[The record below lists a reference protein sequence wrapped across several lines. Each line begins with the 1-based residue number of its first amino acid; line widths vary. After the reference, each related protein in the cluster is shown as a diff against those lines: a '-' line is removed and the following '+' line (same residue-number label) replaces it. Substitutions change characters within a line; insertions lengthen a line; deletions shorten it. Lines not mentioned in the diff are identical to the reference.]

1 MAEAAY
7 KELKLYPD
15 LNGLFTRRLA
25 PQYRPQ
31 PIDSS
36 IFSSPA
42 DGRLAQLGKI
52 ENSSLIQAKGID
64 YNLTNLMAGDLDL
77 VSFTYT
83 YVVTHAGSLS
93 IIDGL
98 VYIENI
104 GPSTVPEFVP
114 RPGSTNPFDGIEE
127 FKWNDKS
134 FMFYDWDRSIP
145 ALGDLDGDGTL
156 RLCPS
161 ID

>member
-1 MAEAAY
+1 M
-7 KELKLYPD
+7 
-15 LNGLFTRRLA
+15 LA
-25 PQYRPQ
+25 H
-31 PIDSS
+31 
-36 IFSSPA
+36 
-42 DGRLAQLGKI
+42 
-52 ENSSLIQAKGID
+52 
-64 YNLTNLMAGDLDL
+64 AGDLDL
-77 VSFTYT
+77 VSYTDT
-83 YVVTHAGSLS
+83 YVVTHAGSLW

>member
-1 MAEAAY
+1 M
-7 KELKLYPD
+7 
-15 LNGLFTRRLA
+15 LA
-25 PQYRPQ
+25 H
-31 PIDSS
+31 
-36 IFSSPA
+36 
-42 DGRLAQLGKI
+42 
-52 ENSSLIQAKGID
+52 
-64 YNLTNLMAGDLDL
+64 AGDLDL
-77 VSFTYT
+77 VSYTDT

-127 FKWNDKS
+127 FHPYNWP
-134 FMFYDWDRSIP
+134 FYDWDRSIP

>member
-15 LNGLFTRRLA
+15 LNELFTRRLA

-52 ENSSLIQAKGID
+52 ENCSLIQAKGIY
-64 YNLTNLMAGDLDL
+64 YNLTSLMAGDLEL
-77 VSFTYT
+77 VK
-83 YVVTHAGSLS
+83 
-93 IIDGL
+93 
-98 VYIENI
+98 
-104 GPSTVPEFVP
+104 
-114 RPGSTNPFDGIEE
+114 PFQL
-127 FKWNDKS
+127 FKL
-134 FMFYDWDRSIP
+134 Y
-145 ALGDLDGDGTL
+145 
-156 RLCPS
+156 
-161 ID
+161 